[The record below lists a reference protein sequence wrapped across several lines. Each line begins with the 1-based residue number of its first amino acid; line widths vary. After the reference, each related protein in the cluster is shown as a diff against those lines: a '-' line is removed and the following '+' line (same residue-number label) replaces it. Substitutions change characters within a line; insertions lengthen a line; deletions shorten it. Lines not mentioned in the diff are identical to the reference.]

1 MKLPEVVFVKHCPNL
16 SPERKVFLEEHL
28 KERVPIKD
36 VRWIEDYNHDHPFVE
51 WLNAKYNLPY
61 GPKLTS
67 GMIKTLL
74 MLKQMVD
81 ENIESVIMFD
91 DDVTFHKDWVKY
103 FESIPDD
110 VRDVSF
116 INMGTSPFF
125 NLKPKMGELYQLPN
139 NGGCE
144 CVWCTIDFARGLL
157 NNLNL
162 EEAGDI
168 IFHGYMYS
176 SKKPI
181 LNIPLCHQTSDIEQF
196 STLDHDTRK
205 SSNWM
210 AYVHNYKNL
219 PKVNFNKL
227 FEEFKEFEEK
237 KKKVEDKFEEI
248 YGKRVDIKNVKYILN
263 DDPDHRL
270 NILEYEL
277 IKDEID
283 VCSTISPST
292 ITKS

>member
-1 MKLPEVVFVKHCPNL
+1 MKLPEVIFVKHCPNL
-16 SPERKVFLEEHL
+16 APERRVFLEQHL
-28 KERVPIKD
+28 EERVPIKD
-36 VRWIEDYNHDHPFVE
+36 VRWMVDYNHDNPFVE

-67 GMIKTLL
+67 NFVKTCF

-81 ENIESVIMFD
+81 DNIESALLID
-91 DDVTFHKDWVKY
+91 DDVCFHKDWVKY

-110 VRDVSF
+110 LEKVGF
-116 INMGTSPFF
+116 LNLGTSPFF
-125 NLKPKMGELYQLPN
+125 NLRPKMGEVYQLPN

-144 CVWCTIDFARGLL
+144 CTWWTLDMARNFLL
-157 NNLNL
+157 NVNPN
-162 EEAGDI
+162 EAIDI
-168 IFHGYMYS
+168 IFHGFMRA

-181 LNIPLCHQTSDIEQF
+181 LNMPLCHQTSDVVRV
-196 STLDHDTRK
+196 STLDHETRE

-210 AYVHNYKNL
+210 AYVQNYENL
-219 PKVNFNKL
+219 PKVSFNKL
-227 FEEFKEFEEK
+227 IEDFHEFEK
-237 KKKVEDKFEEI
+237 RRQRVEDKFEEI

-277 IKDEID
+277 LIEDEMN
-283 VCSTISPST
+283 V
-292 ITKS
+292 

>member
-1 MKLPEVVFVKHCPNL
+1 MKLPEVIFVKHCPNL
-16 SPERKVFLEEHL
+16 APERKVFLEQHL

-67 GMIKTLL
+67 NFVKSL
-74 MLKQMVD
+74 MAMKQMID
-81 ENIESVIMFD
+81 ENIESALHID
-91 DDVTFHKDWVKY
+91 DDVCFHTDWVKY

-110 VRDVSF
+110 IQSVGF
-116 INMGTSPFF
+116 LNLGTSPFF
-125 NLKPKMGELYQLPN
+125 NLGPRLGELYQLPN

-144 CVWCTIDFARGLL
+144 CSWWSLDLVKNFLQNI
-157 NNLNL
+157 NLD
-162 EEAGDI
+162 EASDI
-168 IFHGYMYS
+168 IIVGFMCA
-176 SKKPI
+176 SKKPM
-181 LNIPLCHQTSDIEQF
+181 LNMPLCHQTSDLVRM
-196 STLDHDTRK
+196 STLDHETRK

-210 AYVHNYKNL
+210 AYVQNYINL
-219 PKVNFNKL
+219 PKVDFNKL
-227 FEEFKEFEEK
+227 LEDFYEFEEK
-237 KKKVEDKFEEI
+237 RRRVEDKFEEI

-277 IKDEID
+277 LIEDEMN
-283 VCSTISPST
+283 V
-292 ITKS
+292 

>member
-1 MKLPEVVFVKHCPNL
+1 MKLPEVIFVKHCPNL
-16 SPERKVFLEEHL
+16 APERRVFLEQHL
-28 KERVPIKD
+28 EERVPIKD
-36 VRWIEDYNHDHPFVE
+36 VRWMVDYNHDNPFVE

-67 GMIKTLL
+67 NFVKTCF

-81 ENIESVIMFD
+81 ENIESALHID
-91 DDVTFHKDWVKY
+91 DDVCFHKDWVKY

-110 VRDVSF
+110 LEKVGF
-116 INMGTSPFF
+116 LNLGTSPFF
-125 NLKPKMGELYQLPN
+125 NLRPKMGEVYQLPN

-144 CVWCTIDFARGLL
+144 CTWWTLDMARNFLL
-157 NNLNL
+157 NVNPN
-162 EEAGDI
+162 EAIDI
-168 IFHGYMYS
+168 IFHGFMRA

-181 LNIPLCHQTSDIEQF
+181 LNMPLCHQTSDVVRV
-196 STLDHDTRK
+196 STLDHETRE

-210 AYVHNYKNL
+210 AYVQNYENL
-219 PKVNFNKL
+219 PKVSFNKL
-227 FEEFKEFEEK
+227 IEDFHEFEK
-237 KKKVEDKFEEI
+237 RRQRVEDKFEEI

-277 IKDEID
+277 LIEDEMN
-283 VCSTISPST
+283 V
-292 ITKS
+292 